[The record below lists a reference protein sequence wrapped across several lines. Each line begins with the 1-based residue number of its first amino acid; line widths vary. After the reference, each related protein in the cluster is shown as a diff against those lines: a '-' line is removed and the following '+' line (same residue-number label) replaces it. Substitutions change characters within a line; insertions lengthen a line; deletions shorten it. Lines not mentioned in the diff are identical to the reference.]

1 MTNELKPCAHC
12 SAPARFGDGSGD
24 SEGGMFV
31 ECTNRECGATTN
43 LVYPLMEDVRDV
55 LREKWNRR
63 APSEA
68 VGLLRALMDR
78 LDSHFGGPSNDWK
91 EQEQA
96 RRFLAAQD
104 KENT

>member
-1 MTNELKPCAHC
+1 MTNELKPCAWC
-12 SAPARFGDGSGD
+12 GSPAARGTGADA
-24 SEGGMFV
+24 MFV
-31 ECTNRECGATTN
+31 FCSSDSLCPGTTVSCG
-43 LVYPLMEDVRDV
+43 PES
-55 LREKWNRR
+55 WNRR

-96 RRFLAAQD
+96 RRFLAAQ
-104 KENT
+104 ERV

>member
-1 MTNELKPCAHC
+1 
-12 SAPARFGDGSGD
+12 
-24 SEGGMFV
+24 MFV
-31 ECTNRECGATTN
+31 FCSSQGMCPGTTVSCG
-43 LVYPLMEDVRDV
+43 PES
-55 LREKWNRR
+55 WNRR

-78 LDSHFGGPSNDWK
+78 LDAHFLVPGYDWK

-104 KENT
+104 KESNDVS